1 MGTRGNGQEQHRDS
15 GVPSNRCDRPIHGVG
30 LRQTAIRRRR
40 ALKFAEVSNSTLDA
54 ELRSD
59 RFSGPITKFC
69 IARIGEQGFTSGS
82 MPLIV
87 IPDDAPPVLSRS
99 DAVTQLRDCEHRIY
113 PTLPANSEE
122 LVARIADADAV
133 INIRSS
139 TRFSADVLAACPQLR
154 LISIW
159 GTGTDHVDL
168 VAAKALGL
176 GVTNTPSVSA
186 VAVAE
191 HTVSLMFAVA
201 RQTVNIDRA
210 VRTGEWPRAMVQQ
223 LHGKTLGVIGT
234 GAIGREVA
242 RLGAGIGM
250 NVIAWSFNQDGDYA
264 WVMLEDLFRR
274 ADVISVHVRQ
284 SPETLGMIRAE
295 HFAMMRPTAI
305 FINTARGRI
314 VVEKDLV
321 DALRSGRIAGAGLD
335 VFETEPL
342 PADSPLR
349 LLPNVVL
356 TPHAAGITH
365 EATEAGLAMA
375 IANVLAFRAGAPV
388 HVVN

>member
-1 MGTRGNGQEQHRDS
+1 M
-15 GVPSNRCDRPIHGVG
+15 
-30 LRQTAIRRRR
+30 RRS
-40 ALKFAEVSNSTLDA
+40 ALTDVS
-54 ELRSD
+54 
-59 RFSGPITKFC
+59 
-69 IARIGEQGFTSGS
+69 
-82 MPLIV
+82 LIV

-99 DAVTQLRDCEHRIY
+99 DAFAQLRDCEHRIY
-113 PTLPANSEE
+113 ATLPANSRE
-122 LVARIADADAV
+122 LAARIGEADAV

-139 TRFSADVLAACPQLR
+139 TRFGAEVLADCPRLR

-168 VAAKALGL
+168 AAARARGIA
-176 GVTNTPSVSA
+176 VTNTPAVSA

-210 VRTGEWPRAMVQQ
+210 VRAGEWPRAMVQQ

-234 GAIGREVA
+234 GAIGGAVA
-242 RLGAGIGM
+242 RLGAAIGM
-250 NVIAWSFNQDGDYA
+250 HVIAWSFNRRGDYA
-264 WVMLEDLFRR
+264 WVTFEDVFRR
-274 ADVISVHVRQ
+274 ADVVSVHVRQ

-295 HFAMMRPTAI
+295 HFALMKPTAI
-305 FINTARGRI
+305 LINTARGGI

-321 DALRSGRIAGAGLD
+321 EALRNQRIAGAGLD

-342 PADSPLR
+342 PPDSPLR

-356 TPHAAGITH
+356 TPHAAGITR

-375 IANVLAFRAGAPV
+375 IGNVLAFRAGTPA

>member
-1 MGTRGNGQEQHRDS
+1 
-15 GVPSNRCDRPIHGVG
+15 
-30 LRQTAIRRRR
+30 
-40 ALKFAEVSNSTLDA
+40 
-54 ELRSD
+54 
-59 RFSGPITKFC
+59 
-69 IARIGEQGFTSGS
+69 

-99 DAVTQLRDCEHRIY
+99 DAVGRLRDCEHRIY
-113 PTLPANSEE
+113 PTLPVDSRE
-122 LVARIADADAV
+122 LVTRIADADAV
-133 INIRSS
+133 INIRAS
-139 TRFSADVLAACPQLR
+139 TRFSADVLADCPQLR

-168 VAAKALGL
+168 HAAKARGVA
-176 GVTNTPSVSA
+176 VTNTPAVSA

-191 HTVSLMFAVA
+191 HTISLIFAVA
-201 RQTVNIDRA
+201 RQTVNVDRA
-210 VRTGEWPRAMVQQ
+210 VRGGEWPRAMVQQ

-250 NVIAWSFNQDGDYA
+250 NVIAWSFNQRGSYA
-264 WVMLEDLFRR
+264 WVTLEELFRR
-274 ADVISVHVRQ
+274 ADVVSVHVRQ

-295 HFAMMRPTAI
+295 QFAMMKPTAI

-314 VVEKDLV
+314 VVEHDLV
-321 DALRSGRIAGAGLD
+321 EALRSQRIAGAGLD
-335 VFETEPL
+335 VFEVEPL
-342 PADSPLR
+342 PPDSPLR

-356 TPHAAGITH
+356 TPHAAGITR

-375 IANVLAFRAGAPV
+375 IGNVLAFRAGTPV
-388 HVVN
+388 HMVI

>member
-1 MGTRGNGQEQHRDS
+1 MS
-15 GVPSNRCDRPIHGVG
+15 
-30 LRQTAIRRRR
+30 
-40 ALKFAEVSNSTLDA
+40 
-54 ELRSD
+54 
-59 RFSGPITKFC
+59 
-69 IARIGEQGFTSGS
+69 
-82 MPLIV
+82 LIIV
-87 IPDDAPPVLSRS
+87 PDDAPPVLAPSG
-99 DAVTQLRDCEHRIY
+99 AVTQLRDCEHRIY
-113 PTLPANSEE
+113 PTLPASGPE

-133 INIRSS
+133 INIRAS
-139 TRFSADVLAACPQLR
+139 TRFTADVLAACPQLR

-168 VAAKALGL
+168 GVATTRGIT
-176 GVTNTPSVSA
+176 VTNTPAVSA

-191 HTVSLMFAVA
+191 HTLSLMFAVA

-210 VRTGEWPRAMVQQ
+210 VRAGEWPRAMVQQ

-234 GAIGREVA
+234 GAIGRAVA

-250 NVIAWSFNQDGDYA
+250 QVIAWSFNQRGDYS
-264 WVMLEDLFRR
+264 WVPVDDLFRR
-274 ADVISVHVRQ
+274 ADVVSVHVRQ

-295 HFAMMRPTAI
+295 HFAMMKPSAI

-314 VVEKDLV
+314 VVEQDLV
-321 DALRSGRIAGAGLD
+321 DALQRQAIAGAGLD

-342 PADSPLR
+342 PAESPLR

-356 TPHAAGITH
+356 TPHAAGITR

-375 IANVLAFRAGAPV
+375 IGNVLSFRTGTPV
-388 HVVN
+388 HVVS

>member
-1 MGTRGNGQEQHRDS
+1 MR
-15 GVPSNRCDRPIHGVG
+15 
-30 LRQTAIRRRR
+30 L
-40 ALKFAEVSNSTLDA
+40 
-54 ELRSD
+54 
-59 RFSGPITKFC
+59 
-69 IARIGEQGFTSGS
+69 
-82 MPLIV
+82 LIV
-87 IPDDAPPVLSRS
+87 PDDAPPVLAPSE
-99 DAVTQLRDCEHRIY
+99 AVTQLRDCEHRIY
-113 PTLPANSEE
+113 PTLPASGSD

-133 INIRSS
+133 INIRAS
-139 TRFSADVLAACPQLR
+139 TRFSGDVLGACPQLR

-168 VAAKALGL
+168 AAARARGIV
-176 GVTNTPSVSA
+176 VTNTPAVSA

-191 HTVSLMFAVA
+191 HAVSLIFAVA

-210 VRTGEWPRAMVQQ
+210 VRAGEWPRAMVQQ

-250 NVIAWSFNQDGDYA
+250 NVIAWSFNQRGEYT
-264 WVMLEDLFRR
+264 WVTFEDLFRR
-274 ADVISVHVRQ
+274 ADVVSVHVRQ
-284 SPETLGMIRAE
+284 SSQTVGMIRAE
-295 HFAMMRPTAI
+295 HFAMMKPRAI

-321 DALRSGRIAGAGLD
+321 DALGRQRIAGAGLD

-356 TPHAAGITH
+356 TPHAAGITR

-375 IANVLAFRAGAPV
+375 IANVLAFRTGTPL

>member
-1 MGTRGNGQEQHRDS
+1 MS
-15 GVPSNRCDRPIHGVG
+15 
-30 LRQTAIRRRR
+30 
-40 ALKFAEVSNSTLDA
+40 
-54 ELRSD
+54 
-59 RFSGPITKFC
+59 
-69 IARIGEQGFTSGS
+69 
-82 MPLIV
+82 LIV
-87 IPDDAPPVLSRS
+87 IPDDAPPVLARS
-99 DAVTQLRDCEHRIY
+99 DAVAQLRDYEHRLY
-113 PTLPANSEE
+113 PTLPADARE
-122 LVARIADADAV
+122 LVARIADAEAV

-139 TRFSADVLAACPQLR
+139 TRFTADVLDGGPRLR

-168 VAAKALGL
+168 AAARARGIT
-176 GVTNTPSVSA
+176 VTNTPAVSA
-186 VAVAE
+186 TAVAE
-191 HTVSLMFAVA
+191 HAIALMFAVA

-210 VRTGEWPRAMVQQ
+210 VRAGEWPRAMVQQ

-250 NVIAWSFNQDGDYA
+250 DVIAWSFNQRGDYS
-264 WVMLEDLFRR
+264 WVTFEDLFRR
-274 ADVISVHVRQ
+274 ADVVSVHVRQ
-284 SPETLGMIRAE
+284 SPETVGMIRAE
-295 HFAMMRPTAI
+295 HFAMMKPGAI

-321 DALRSGRIAGAGLD
+321 DALRSRRIAGAGLD

-356 TPHAAGITH
+356 TPHAAGITR

-375 IANVLAFRAGAPV
+375 IGNVLAFRAGTPV
-388 HVVN
+388 HIVN

>member
-1 MGTRGNGQEQHRDS
+1 
-15 GVPSNRCDRPIHGVG
+15 
-30 LRQTAIRRRR
+30 
-40 ALKFAEVSNSTLDA
+40 
-54 ELRSD
+54 
-59 RFSGPITKFC
+59 
-69 IARIGEQGFTSGS
+69 
-82 MPLIV
+82 MPLLIV
-87 IPDDAPPVLSRS
+87 PDDAPPVLARS
-99 DAVTQLRDCEHRIY
+99 DAVAQLHNHEHRIY
-113 PTLPANSEE
+113 PTLPASSAE
-122 LVARIADADAV
+122 LVSRIADADAV
-133 INIRSS
+133 INIRAS
-139 TRFSADVLAACPQLR
+139 TRFSGDVLAACPQLR

-168 VAAKALGL
+168 AAAKARGIA
-176 GVTNTPSVSA
+176 VTNTPAVSA

-191 HTVSLMFAVA
+191 HAIALMFAVA

-210 VRTGEWPRAMVQQ
+210 VRAGEWPRAMVQQ

-234 GAIGREVA
+234 GAIGREAA

-250 NVIAWSFNQDGDYA
+250 NVIAWSFHQRGDYA
-264 WVMLEDLFRR
+264 WVTLEDLCRR

-284 SPETLGMIRAE
+284 SAETIGMIRAE
-295 HFAMMRPTAI
+295 HFALMKPNAI

-314 VVEKDLV
+314 VVEPDLV
-321 DALRSGRIAGAGLD
+321 DALQKQRIAGAGLD

-342 PADSPLR
+342 PLESPLR

-356 TPHAAGITH
+356 TPHAAGITR

-375 IANVLAFRAGAPV
+375 IGNVLSFRAGTPL